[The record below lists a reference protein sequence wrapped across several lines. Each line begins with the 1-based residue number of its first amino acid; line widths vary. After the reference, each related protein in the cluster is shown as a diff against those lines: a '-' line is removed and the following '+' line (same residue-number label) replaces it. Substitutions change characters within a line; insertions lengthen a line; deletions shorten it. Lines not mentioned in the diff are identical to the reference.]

1 MRHTKED
8 ADEIIFDRPG
18 REESRFVGYNHITPR
33 RIPMKS
39 VVNMIIVGAI
49 LFAVPAFAQTEGSA
63 DTTNMQILMDKVKAD
78 KKLLVASNMDLTD
91 AEAKSFWPLYEAYQK
106 DLQQVNERIGK
117 TIATYAEA
125 YNQGKGTISND
136 TAKKLLHEAIS
147 VDEQEVKLK
156 RANAEKVGKVLP
168 AAKTARYIQIE
179 NKIRAVIKFELARTI
194 PLVY

>member
-1 MRHTKED
+1 
-8 ADEIIFDRPG
+8 
-18 REESRFVGYNHITPR
+18 
-33 RIPMKS
+33 MKS
-39 VVNMIIVGAI
+39 VVSLIIAGAL
-49 LFAVPAFAQTEGSA
+49 LFAVPVFAQTSGSTDA
-63 DTTNMQILMDKVKAD
+63 QTEASTDTNMQILMDKVKAD

-136 TAKKLLHEAIS
+136 TAKKLLNEFFSIE
-147 VDEQEVKLK
+147 EQDVKLK
-156 RANAEKVGKVLP
+156 RANAEKVGKVLS

-179 NKIRAVIKFELARTI
+179 NKIRALIKFELARQI

>member
-1 MRHTKED
+1 
-8 ADEIIFDRPG
+8 
-18 REESRFVGYNHITPR
+18 
-33 RIPMKS
+33 MKS
-39 VVNMIIVGAI
+39 VVSMIIAGAI

-91 AEAKSFWPLYEAYQK
+91 AEAKSFWPLYDAYQK

-117 TIATYAEA
+117 MIATYAEA

-147 VDEQEVKLK
+147 IDEQEVKLK

-179 NKIRAVIKFELARTI
+179 NKIRAVIKFELARQI